1 MSAAPGRAG
10 PGFLRG
16 AWVVAAKDLRIEW
29 RTLETLSAM
38 VLFSLIVLVVFNFAF
53 DLTTVR
59 QVGAARLVPGVL
71 WVTFAFSGI
80 VGFARSFAIER
91 HRDSL
96 SALVLAPVDR
106 SVLFAGKTL
115 ANLATVAALEAVVL
129 PLSAVFFDYDLLSLL
144 GPLVLVVLLHTLGLC
159 ELGTL
164 FAAIAARVGRGEA
177 LLATLLFPVASPLFI
192 AAVKCT
198 AAVLDGKP
206 LASVS
211 HWMLVTA
218 GFDVLYFLVAILTF
232 EFILED

>member
-1 MSAAPGRAG
+1 MSGGRPRSG

-16 AWVVAAKDLRIEW
+16 AWIVASKDLLIEW

-53 DLTTVR
+53 DLATVR

-71 WVTFAFSGI
+71 WVTFSFSGI
-80 VGFARSFAIER
+80 VGYARSFQIER

-96 SALVLAPVDR
+96 SALILAPVDR
-106 SVLFAGKTL
+106 SVLFAGKAL
-115 ANLATVAALEAVVL
+115 ANVATVAALQAVIL
-129 PLSAVFFDYDLLSLL
+129 PLSAVFFDYDLLAVL
-144 GPLVLVVLLHTLGLC
+144 GPLLLVVAIHTVGLS

-164 FAAIAARVGRGEA
+164 FAAVAARVGRGEA

-198 AAVLDGKP
+198 AAVLEGKP
-206 LASVS
+206 LSSVS
-211 HWMLVTA
+211 NWMLVTT

-232 EFILED
+232 EYILED